1 MKYLFCYII
10 ATFICFSVAFA
21 HEYENDFVLIN
32 HPWMKIFETKGA
44 GYFVIENKSKNS
56 DIKLISAKSL
66 SIKKIEIH
74 NIIMENDVMKMRPV
88 QGGVNVTS
96 ETSFEFKP
104 KSYHLMFFGIEGKY
118 ESGDMIDVELI
129 FEKIKSI
136 HVKFKVETVKSSH
149 NHEHHDH

>member
-1 MKYLFCYII
+1 MKHIFGYII
-10 ATFICFSVAFA
+10 AALIFLSTGFA
-21 HEYENDFVLIN
+21 HEYENEVVLVD

-44 GYFVIENKSKNS
+44 GYFVLKNKSKNS
-56 DIKLISAKSL
+56 DINLISAKSL

-74 NIIMENDVMKMRPV
+74 NIIIENDIMKMRPV
-88 QGGVNVTS
+88 EGGVSVTP

-136 HVKFKVETVKSSH
+136 HIKFKVETVKSSH
-149 NHEHHDH
+149 NHDHDH

>member
-1 MKYLFCYII
+1 
-10 ATFICFSVAFA
+10 
-21 HEYENDFVLIN
+21 
-32 HPWMKIFETKGA
+32 
-44 GYFVIENKSKNS
+44 
-56 DIKLISAKSL
+56 
-66 SIKKIEIH
+66 
-74 NIIMENDVMKMRPV
+74 MKMRPV
-88 QGGVNVTS
+88 EGGVNVMPES
-96 ETSFEFKP
+96 SFEFKP